1 MRECRLFAASITITS
16 YNDDDK
22 DKDKDDDKDDDDK
35 DDINNKNG
43 NNQEKLL
50 VTGGISLTSN
60 KILSS
65 VEVFNGNSFEI
76 DESLTLPMPGN
87 F

>member
-16 YNDDDK
+16 YNDDDDK
-22 DKDKDDDKDDDDK
+22 DKDNDDDKDDD
-35 DDINNKNG
+35 

-50 VTGGISLTSN
+50 VTGGISLTTN

-65 VEVFNGNSFEI
+65 VEVFDGNSFQI

>member
-1 MRECRLFAASITITS
+1 MRECRLFAASITIAS

-22 DKDKDDDKDDDDK
+22 DDDKDKD
-35 DDINNKNG
+35 NNKIG

-50 VTGGISLTSN
+50 VTGGISLTTN

-65 VEVFNGNSFEI
+65 VEVFDGNSFEI

>member
-16 YNDDDK
+16 QNEDDDDDDK
-22 DKDKDDDKDDDDK
+22 DNDDDKDDDD
-35 DDINNKNG
+35 DNKIG

-50 VTGGISLTSN
+50 VTGGISLTTN

>member
-16 YNDDDK
+16 YNDDD
-22 DKDKDDDKDDDDK
+22 DDDDDDDK
-35 DDINNKNG
+35 NNKNG

-50 VTGGISLTSN
+50 VTGGISLTTN

-65 VEVFNGNSFEI
+65 VEVFDGNSFEI

>member
-1 MRECRLFAASITITS
+1 MRECRLFAASITIAS
-16 YNDDDK
+16 YNEDDKDNDDDK
-22 DKDKDDDKDDDDK
+22 DENN
-35 DDINNKNG
+35 NNKIG

-50 VTGGISLTSN
+50 VTGGISLTTN